1 MRSSTARAL
10 PQRARAWPDRV
21 KAISEN
27 FYTTVCDSW
36 HTILRRGPNRM
47 KPIKTA
53 GTDTFPNAEHIDD
66 IRLAASKMSL
76 VDRRAFQAEMAIKY
90 CGGSARRAE
99 DIFGWSRDAVQLGL
113 HEKRTGIVCLSAQ
126 SLFGGDKLWEEKHPE
141 AADAL
146 WSLAQSHSQQDPS
159 FRGPLSY
166 TRLTAAEALRQLRAE
181 GFSDEFL
188 PSASTMAHDKGLY
201 EYPLKQNPTKCFRT
215 AFDPSEAR
223 EARPSRSAMRRK
235 RSVTPPC
242 SAGAIGQKRISR
254 RPVGGPCCGKKGTRS
269 RLPHPPQAS
278 AQPIQ

>member
-1 MRSSTARAL
+1 
-10 PQRARAWPDRV
+10 
-21 KAISEN
+21 
-27 FYTTVCDSW
+27 
-36 HTILRRGPNRM
+36 M
-47 KPIKTA
+47 KPIKTVDA
-53 GTDTFPNAEHIDD
+53 DTFPGADHIDD

-181 GFSDEFL
+181 GFSDELL
-188 PSASTMAHDKGLY
+188 PSASTMAEVLNRNGYRL
-201 EYPLKQNPTKCFRT
+201 
-215 AFDPSEAR
+215 
-223 EARPSRSAMRRK
+223 
-235 RSVTPPC
+235 
-242 SAGAIGQKRISR
+242 
-254 RPVGGPCCGKKGTRS
+254 RPVLKAKPQKKSRKPTPSSPTSRPKMRAMKTRTS
-269 RLPHPPQAS
+269 CA
-278 AQPIQ
+278 